1 MKQINLYIAL
11 ENSVLVKSGN
21 IKLSDVVTLY
31 CSDPEYKFRISKL
44 ELPVNL
50 GTSKSQAV
58 ITALK
63 LIEIISNSFPEVSI
77 QTIGASETV
86 IYYRNEQKN
95 NFISKLK
102 AVFLMLLA
110 FFGTGYS
117 IMSYNGDVSAKQ
129 LLEQL
134 YTLFTGDT
142 NPTTLNLS
150 IGIITYSL
158 GLCGGMIIFFN
169 HGINKNH
176 EDDPTPLQVQLRKYE
191 KEVNSCIVTNSS
203 RHNNSID
210 VD

>member
-1 MKQINLYIAL
+1 MKQENLYIAL
-11 ENSVLVKSGN
+11 QNSVLVQSGTVRLTD
-21 IKLSDVVTLY
+21 IVTLY
-31 CSDPEYKFRISKL
+31 CSDPELKYRISKL
-44 ELPVNL
+44 ELPVGL
-50 GTSKSQAV
+50 GPSKSQAV

-63 LIEIISNSFPEVSI
+63 LIEIISNSFPDVSI
-77 QTIGASETV
+77 QTIGAAETV
-86 IYYRNEQKN
+86 IYYRNDPKKN
-95 NFISKLK
+95 IISKLK

-134 YTLFTGDT
+134 YTLFTGDQ
-142 NPTTLNLS
+142 NPSTLNLTV
-150 IGIITYSL
+150 GIITYSI

-191 KEVNSCIVTNSS
+191 QEVNSCIVTNSS
-203 RHNNSID
+203 RHNKSID